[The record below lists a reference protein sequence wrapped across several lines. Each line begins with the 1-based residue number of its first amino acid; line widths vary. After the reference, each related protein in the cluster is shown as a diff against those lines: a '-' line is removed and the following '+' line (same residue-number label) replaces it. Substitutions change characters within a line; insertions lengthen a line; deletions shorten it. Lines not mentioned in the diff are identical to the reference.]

1 MLKILLHRFFRDIAT
16 APRAVS
22 GRPEVIAPISFGQMR
37 KLLLQP
43 PRRTTFQSLEQIC
56 QSQARRI
63 FDVHMNVVFADYA
76 FQYPYVFGIADLNQQ
91 VATSRFDVALKDVVT
106 ILCYPD
112 NMRSQSAPRVRA
124 FSVLDVCI
132 FRSSHVEFSGKI
144 LKVLLLEVQGFRPA
158 CFKE

>member
-1 MLKILLHRFFRDIAT
+1 MMFQILLHHFIGDIAAT
-16 APRAVS
+16 PHALS
-22 GRPEVIAPISFGQMR
+22 NRPEMIAPVSLF
-37 KLLLQP
+37 KLWKFSLQQT
-43 PRRTTFQSLEQIC
+43 RRATFQAFDQIR
-56 QSQARRI
+56 QRYFRRI

-124 FSVLDVCI
+124 FSVFFHLP
-132 FRSSHVEFSGKI
+132 FFSCR
-144 LKVLLLEVQGFRPA
+144 V
-158 CFKE
+158 